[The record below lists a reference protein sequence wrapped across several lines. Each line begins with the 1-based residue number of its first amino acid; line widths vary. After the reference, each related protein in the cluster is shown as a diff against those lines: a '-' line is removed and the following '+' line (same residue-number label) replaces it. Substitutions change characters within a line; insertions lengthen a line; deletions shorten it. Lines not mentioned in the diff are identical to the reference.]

1 MPVIDTH
8 PAHEAPEPT
17 FRSYPQD
24 RLCRG
29 GLWLGVLGAAL
40 CIFPGFGSESVA
52 DQGSIGIVFDQAVYL
67 TIGGIFFVVL
77 ALAATL
83 PHAWARLTGIGVMGA
98 AAFAYAVVVLVARVD
113 ERLEVGP
120 SITLG
125 SSGIM
130 LTVAYI
136 ATCIGLVLALIGAPR
151 IGRPAVVNKLLEP
164 IRTTSSYA
172 ITSMVLSICGF
183 VVLFTAPLGIAFA
196 VAAFH
201 DHQRSNGYRGGRGM
215 AIAGLVIGIVIV
227 AFGALF
233 MAIFIGLSDPSF
245 NDTTT
250 TPSGVP
256 GIA

>member
-1 MPVIDTH
+1 VIDVH
-8 PAHEAPEPT
+8 LAHEAPQPT

-24 RLCRG
+24 RMCRG
-29 GLWLGVLGAAL
+29 GLWLGALGAAL

-52 DQGSIGIVFDQAVYL
+52 DQGSTSIVFDKAVYL
-67 TIGGIFFVVL
+67 VTGGIFFVLLV
-77 ALAATL
+77 LAATL
-83 PHAWARLTGIGVMGA
+83 PHAWARLSGIGVLGA
-98 AAFAYAVVVLVARVD
+98 APFAYGVIVTAARID
-113 ERLEVGP
+113 PKFEVGP
-120 SITLG
+120 PITLG

-130 LTVAYI
+130 LTVAYVV
-136 ATCIGLVLALIGAPR
+136 TCLGLVLALVGAPR
-151 IGRPAVVNKLLEP
+151 IGRPAVLDKLLEP
-164 IRTTSSYA
+164 VHTTSSYA

-201 DHQRSNGYRGGRGM
+201 DHERSNGYRGGRGM

-227 AFGALF
+227 AFGVLF
-233 MAIFIGLSDPSF
+233 MTIFIGLSDPSF

-250 TPSGVP
+250 TPPGVP